1 MVVSVFLVCFRG
13 MLATFL
19 EKSSPPSTNTNKPT
33 GKTLSDRTLSK
44 VSFPP
49 FASDR
54 KTCAIPSCRSSRKTW
69 SCATVSRPFPH
80 SYSYRQGGE
89 CVRRCWEPCWIYPP
103 KNGMKEF
110 GSEVFFPLFSNI
122 KDMNPVPQQT
132 PHTWTRSFSF
142 EGLPTVCSCLFFESD
157 RVGAGGWS
165 RARIRCFSQYPQT

>member
-33 GKTLSDRTLSK
+33 GKTPSDRPSSK
-44 VSFPP
+44 SAAKPSF
-49 FASDR
+49 DR

-80 SYSYRQGGE
+80 SYSYRPGGE

-110 GSEVFFPLFSNI
+110 GLEVFFPLFSNI
-122 KDMNPVPQQT
+122 KDMNAVPQQT

-142 EGLPTVCSCLFFESD
+142 EGLPTVCSFFFKNQIGL
-157 RVGAGGWS
+157 VPGGWS